1 MTAAGV
7 YEVPSETVKG
17 LTYKVLVGP
26 TGAVCTCPDHTV
38 RRRECKHIK
47 FIREEIP
54 EVTQQLI
61 KIERPV
67 AILPTPQ
74 ELESMD
80 LIATRAIDAGLIALP
95 EALRGPDKAGVRR
108 AVILAGWELGVKPM
122 TAMRHMVP
130 VEGKVEPDGQLMAAI
145 CQSRETDMQFLIT
158 EDTDQATTVQLI
170 RPSKRLKV
178 SYRLTVADIERA
190 GLANKDN
197 HRKYPRNMRRWSCI
211 KNLCR
216 TYCGDLIN
224 GIELSGGYMP
234 GAVVEEPEDSVDVVE
249 GEVISS
255 EPTSQFFN
263 EGDED
268 PEEEETGEAA
278 TDQQLATIAEWME
291 SINEKRKAAGVVA
304 AGNWGKNE
312 FPHAVVN
319 DRLQLRNLTSSQAS
333 EYIKALATYA
343 DSGKFPEK
351 QEAFL

>member
-1 MTAAGV
+1 
-7 YEVPSETVKG
+7 
-17 LTYKVLVGP
+17 
-26 TGAVCTCPDHTV
+26 
-38 RRRECKHIK
+38 
-47 FIREEIP
+47 
-54 EVTQQLI
+54 
-61 KIERPV
+61 
-67 AILPTPQ
+67 
-74 ELESMD
+74 MD
-80 LIATRAIDAGLIALP
+80 LIASKAIDAGLIALP

-145 CQSRETDMQFLIT
+145 CQSRETDISFEIT
-158 EDTDQATTVQLI
+158 EDTDTAATVRLK
-170 RPSKRLKV
+170 RPSKRLNV
-178 SYRLTVADIERA
+178 SYRLTQQDIERA

-234 GAVVEEPEDSVDVVE
+234 AAVVEEPEDSADVVE
-249 GEVISS
+249 GEVISTS

-268 PEEEETGEAA
+268 PEEETGEVAS
-278 TDQQLATIAEWME
+278 QEQLAAIADWME
-291 SINEKRKAAGVVA
+291 EINQKHKARGVVL
-304 AGNWGKNE
+304 AGGWAKNE
-312 FPHAVVN
+312 FANAVES
-319 DRLQLRNLTSSQAS
+319 DRFRPNLLTATQAS
-333 EYIKALATYA
+333 ECIKGLQYISENGKA
-343 DSGKFPEK
+343 PEK